1 MKLNENA
8 QTNRATKNSTT
19 QKVGNLN
26 ASASSNSLKKSS
38 TTKSS
43 KEAQGLRDLFEDC
56 LKDIFWA
63 EKALTKALPKMIRN
77 ASSEELVN
85 ALEDHLEVTKAQ
97 VVRLEEVFELLGKT
111 ARAKK
116 CEAMEGLLKEAEAIM
131 QETAEGVVR
140 DAGIIAAGQK
150 VEHYEIATYGTLC
163 AFAKILGETDAATL
177 LEESLNEEKEADM
190 KLTEIAVTSV
200 NIEAAEEDN
209 EEDMVENEIA
219 DEQNEETEIKKKK
232 K

>member
-77 ASSEELVN
+77 ASSEE
-85 ALEDHLEVTKAQ
+85 
-97 VVRLEEVFELLGKT
+97 
-111 ARAKK
+111 
-116 CEAMEGLLKEAEAIM
+116 
-131 QETAEGVVR
+131 
-140 DAGIIAAGQK
+140 
-150 VEHYEIATYGTLC
+150 
-163 AFAKILGETDAATL
+163 
-177 LEESLNEEKEADM
+177 
-190 KLTEIAVTSV
+190 
-200 NIEAAEEDN
+200 
-209 EEDMVENEIA
+209 
-219 DEQNEETEIKKKK
+219 
-232 K
+232 